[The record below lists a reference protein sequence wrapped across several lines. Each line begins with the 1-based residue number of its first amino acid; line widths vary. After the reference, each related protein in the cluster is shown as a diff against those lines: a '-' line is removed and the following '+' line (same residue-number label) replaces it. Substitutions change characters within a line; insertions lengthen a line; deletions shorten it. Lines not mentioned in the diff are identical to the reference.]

1 MNVVVR
7 FLKQQLETYRQAW
20 PLLKLCT
27 GEAFEKDHWAKLFQ
41 LLRIPQDT
49 KLDNLVFK

>member
-7 FLKQQLETYRQAW
+7 FLKQMLETYRQAW
-20 PLLKLCT
+20 PLIKLCA